1 MSKELNDTKKNE
13 IKEKEKEEEKKEE
26 QKKEEKKV
34 LLISSEDKKDK
45 DKDPQQVKEYITNI
59 IESLLIEED
68 YHLNKKN
75 YINPHYL
82 ENENSELTPEMRT
95 VAVDW
100 LVLIHHKIFKFQENT
115 LFLTIQIFDR
125 YLTIQDLNTEKTE
138 LLLLA
143 SFMLA
148 SKHNEIDYV
157 NMQETLQLSQNK
169 FTKEQVIE
177 MESDILDKLE
187 FEVLA
192 PTMMEYFKLFA
203 SFLNLSEEKIN
214 HGFYVLNI
222 VLVDFHMLEFP
233 NFMLALAVLKL
244 ITKKINKN
252 LIKLIRNI
260 LKENKIDKFLKMVED
275 DNYEEIFDICSK
287 IKILYETFLET
298 KYKNIQNKF
307 AENKFN
313 CVSNNTTI

>member
-1 MSKELNDTKKNE
+1 
-13 IKEKEKEEEKKEE
+13 
-26 QKKEEKKV
+26 
-34 LLISSEDKKDK
+34 
-45 DKDPQQVKEYITNI
+45 
-59 IESLLIEED
+59 
-68 YHLNKKN
+68 
-75 YINPHYL
+75 
-82 ENENSELTPEMRT
+82 MRT

-100 LVLIHHKIFKFQENT
+100 LVLIHHKILKFQENT

>member
-1 MSKELNDTKKNE
+1 MLPRDPM
-13 IKEKEKEEEKKEE
+13 I
-26 QKKEEKKV
+26 
-34 LLISSEDKKDK
+34 LLS
-45 DKDPQQVKEYITNI
+45 
-59 IESLLIEED
+59 
-68 YHLNKKN
+68 
-75 YINPHYL
+75 
-82 ENENSELTPEMRT
+82 
-95 VAVDW
+95 
-100 LVLIHHKIFKFQENT
+100 
-115 LFLTIQIFDR
+115 
-125 YLTIQDLNTEKTE
+125 
-138 LLLLA
+138 
-143 SFMLA
+143 
-148 SKHNEIDYV
+148 YV
-157 NMQETLQLSQNK
+157 NLKLRDFYPDLDSFCAGECVDT
-169 FTKEQVIE
+169 
-177 MESDILDKLE
+177 DYILDKLE

-252 LIKLIRNI
+252 LINLIRNI
-260 LKENKIDKFLKMVED
+260 LKENKIDKFLKMVEND
-275 DNYEEIFDICSK
+275 DYEDILDICDK
-287 IKILYETFLET
+287 IKILYDTFLET